1 MKLTQTVTTIT
12 AAVAMALGV
21 AAPALADTGSNS
33 GSSSSGGAGAT
44 TDQQFLQA
52 LKTKGIHMTDSA
64 ALSLAHST
72 CAGLAQGG
80 DINAALMHVKSSAS
94 LSDNDAMTFGGYAV
108 YAYCRQYMPKKG
120 TN

>member
-12 AAVAMALGV
+12 AAVAMAIGL
-21 AAPALADTGSNS
+21 AAPALADTGNNS
-33 GSSSSGGAGAT
+33 GSSSSGGGAT

-52 LKTKGIHMTDSA
+52 LKNKGIHMTDSA

-80 DINAALMHVKSSAS
+80 DVNAALMHVKSSSS
-94 LSDNDAMTFGGYAV
+94 LSDSDAMTFGGYAV